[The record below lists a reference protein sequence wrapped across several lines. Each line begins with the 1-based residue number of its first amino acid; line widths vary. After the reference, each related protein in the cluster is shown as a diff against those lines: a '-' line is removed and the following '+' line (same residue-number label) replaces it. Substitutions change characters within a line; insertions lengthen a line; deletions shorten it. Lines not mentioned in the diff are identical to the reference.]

1 MVHWTAEEKS
11 AISSVWSKVDV
22 ASVGAESL
30 SRLLI
35 VYPWTQRFFTSFGN
49 LSNAAAIQSNAQVK
63 AHGKKVF
70 TAFGDAVKNPEGVKD
85 TFAKL
90 SELHCDKLHVDPV
103 NFKLLGHIL
112 ITVLAAHFGKE
123 FTPSVQ
129 ACFQKLV
136 SVVAH
141 ALAHRYH

>member
-1 MVHWTAEEKS
+1 MVQWTAEEKS
-11 AISSVWSKVDV
+11 TVNAIWSKVDV
-22 ASVGAESL
+22 SAIGAESL
-30 SRLLI
+30 AQLLI

-70 TAFGDAVKNPEGVKD
+70 MAFGDAVKNPEGVKD

-103 NFKLLGHIL
+103 NFKVG
-112 ITVLAAHFGKE
+112 
-123 FTPSVQ
+123 PRRPPPDQ
-129 ACFQKLV
+129 ASPGARGGRGSSESPPRAEGV
-136 SVVAH
+136 P
-141 ALAHRYH
+141 

>member
-1 MVHWTAEEKS
+1 MVQWTAEEKS
-11 AISSVWSKVDV
+11 TVNAIWSKVDV
-22 ASVGAESL
+22 SAIGAESL
-30 SRLLI
+30 AQLLI

-70 TAFGDAVKNPEGVKD
+70 MAFGDAVKNPEGVKD

-103 NFKLLGHIL
+103 NFKLLGDCL
-112 ITVLAAHFGKE
+112 ITVLACHFGKE
-123 FTPSVQ
+123 FTPHVH

-136 SVVAH
+136 SVVSH
-141 ALAHRYH
+141 ALARRYH